1 VRTSWSTAGTGVTS
15 ASSIASS
22 RRDLQA
28 VPPPCW
34 SRSIGSADAACASP
48 QRLAASELAVSYTRA
63 LAAGLGA
70 PPFVVGVVLVA
81 VGTDLPEIANSI
93 ASHLQGE
100 GDVNVGDSVGSTLT
114 QYTFVLGLFPFVA
127 GALVIS
133 RRQVGLVTVLTTAGL
148 GLATLFVLDGR
159 LARLEGVALIAAWG
173 AATVAT
179 TKLLTAGA
187 GDDPPGVRH
196 DGKLAQTLVA
206 LGALGLV
213 GAGATVAVH
222 SLVRL
227 AETLGVPEFLL
238 AFFGASVGTS
248 MPEVLVDVTALRRGA
263 PGIALGD
270 ALGSSLVDS
279 TLSIGAGPA
288 VAPADVTTRL
298 AVVGT
303 LYTLAAVA
311 IVGAILALRRRH
323 DRLSAFMLIALYA
336 LSYAVLLGPGR

>member
-1 VRTSWSTAGTGVTS
+1 VE
-15 ASSIASS
+15 IAVYVA
-22 RRDLQA
+22 LLL
-28 VPPPCW
+28 V
-34 SRSIGSADAACASP
+34 GLAAA
-48 QRLAASELAVSYTRA
+48 LAASDLAVSYTRA

-100 GDVNVGDSVGSTLT
+100 GDVNVGDSIGSTLT
-114 QYTFVLGLFPFVA
+114 QYTFVLGLFPLVA
-127 GALVIS
+127 GTLAIS
-133 RRQVGLVTVLTTAGL
+133 VRQVGLVTVLTMAGL
-148 GLATLFVLDGR
+148 GLTTLFVLDGH
-159 LARLEGVALIAAWG
+159 LNRLEGLALIAAWG

-179 TKLLTAGA
+179 TKLLSAATA
-187 GDDPPGVRH
+187 DDPPAVRH
-196 DGKLAQTLVA
+196 DGKLAQALVT

-213 GAGATVAVH
+213 GAGATLAVH

-227 AETLGVPEFLL
+227 AEMLGVPQFLL

-248 MPEVLVDVTALRRGA
+248 LPEVLVDVTALLRGA

-288 VAPADVTTRL
+288 VAPADVTARL
-298 AVVGT
+298 AAVGS

-311 IVGAILALRRRH
+311 TVGALLSARRRH
-323 DRLSAFMLIALYA
+323 DYVSSAVLMGLYA
-336 LSYAVLLGPGR
+336 LSYAILLGLGR

>member
-1 VRTSWSTAGTGVTS
+1 ME
-15 ASSIASS
+15 IA
-22 RRDLQA
+22 LYL
-28 VPPPCW
+28 VLLLV
-34 SRSIGSADAACASP
+34 GLAAAI
-48 QRLAASELAVSYTRA
+48 AASELAVSYTRA

-100 GDVNVGDSVGSTLT
+100 GDINVGDSVGSTLT
-114 QYTFVLGLFPFVA
+114 QYTFVLGLFPLVA

-133 RRQVGLVTVLTTAGL
+133 RRQVGLVTLLTMGGL
-148 GLATLFVLDGR
+148 GMTTLFVLDGYLSR
-159 LARLEGVALIAAWG
+159 IEGLALIAAWG

-179 TKLLTAGA
+179 TKLLAGGP
-187 GDDPPGVRH
+187 GDDPPVVRH
-196 DGKLAQTLVA
+196 DGKLAQALVA

-213 GAGATVAVH
+213 GVGATLAVH
-222 SLVRL
+222 ALVRL

-248 MPEVLVDVTALRRGA
+248 LPEILVDVTALLRGA

-288 VAPADVTTRL
+288 VAPAEVTTRL
-298 AVVGT
+298 AVVAC

-311 IVGAILALRRRH
+311 IVGALLVWRRRH
-323 DRLSAFMLIALYA
+323 DRASAIVLGGLYA
-336 LSYAVLLGPGR
+336 FSYVILLGFGR

>member
-1 VRTSWSTAGTGVTS
+1 ME
-15 ASSIASS
+15 IA
-22 RRDLQA
+22 LYL
-28 VPPPCW
+28 VLLLV
-34 SRSIGSADAACASP
+34 GLAAA
-48 QRLAASELAVSYTRA
+48 LAASELAVSYTRA

-70 PPFVVGVVLVA
+70 PPFVIGVVLVA

-93 ASHLQGE
+93 SSHIQGE

-114 QYTFVLGLFPFVA
+114 QYTFVLGLFPLVA
-127 GALVIS
+127 GTLIIS
-133 RRQVGLVTVLTTAGL
+133 RRQVGLITVLTMAGL
-148 GLATLFVLDGR
+148 GVTTVFVLDGYLSR
-159 LARLEGVALIAAWG
+159 IEGLALIAAWG

-179 TKLLTAGA
+179 TKLLATGHA
-187 GDDPPGVRH
+187 DNPPAVRH
-196 DGKLAQTLVA
+196 DGKLAQSLVA

-213 GAGATVAVH
+213 GAGATLAVY

-227 AETLGVPEFLL
+227 AETFGVPEFLL

-248 MPEVLVDVTALRRGA
+248 LPEVLVDVTALLRGA

-288 VAPADVTTRL
+288 VAPAEVTTRL
-298 AVVGT
+298 AVVGC

-311 IVGAILALRRRH
+311 TVGALLVARRRH
-323 DRLSAFMLIALYA
+323 DRLSATSLGAVYA
-336 LSYAVLLGPGR
+336 FSYVILLAVGQ

>member
-1 VRTSWSTAGTGVTS
+1 ME
-15 ASSIASS
+15 IA
-22 RRDLQA
+22 LYL
-28 VPPPCW
+28 VLLLV
-34 SRSIGSADAACASP
+34 GLAAA
-48 QRLAASELAVSYTRA
+48 LAASELAVSYTRA
-63 LAAGLGA
+63 LAVGLGA

-93 ASHLQGE
+93 ASHVQGE

-133 RRQVGLVTVLTTAGL
+133 RRQVGLVTLLTMAGL
-148 GLATLFVLDGR
+148 GITTLFVLDGHLDR
-159 LARLEGVALIAAWG
+159 FEGLALVAGWG

-179 TKLLTAGA
+179 TKLLAGGA
-187 GDDPPGVRH
+187 SDDPPAVRH
-196 DGKLAQTLVA
+196 DGKLAQALVA
-206 LGALGLV
+206 LAALGLV
-213 GAGATVAVH
+213 GAGATLAVH

-227 AETLGVPEFLL
+227 AEAVGVPEFLL

-248 MPEVLVDVTALRRGA
+248 MPEILVDVTALLRGA

-279 TLSIGAGPA
+279 TLSIGAGPV

-298 AVVGT
+298 AVVGS

-311 IVGAILALRRRH
+311 IVGAVLASRRRH
-323 DRLSAFMLIALYA
+323 DRSSAAVLIGLYA
-336 LSYAVLLGPGR
+336 LSYVILLGLGR